1 VSSPTP
7 LSAGDN
13 GFTLPELLVAVTIMV
28 LLMGTLGF
36 TLASTLRVLSNSQ
49 DRVSRAN
56 DASLIGFVFPED
68 VSNASTLTSGS
79 SLTAPCGT
87 GTPVA
92 TMKTGNV
99 RTTGTAASDQNVWY
113 GVNGKGAFMRYEC
126 NGNRVVNTTTLADSV
141 TGTSITCQAQLTASP
156 WFAAATVCTAAT
168 MPSRVVLTVTVRS
181 TATSGSVPVD
191 AAQTM
196 TLYGA
201 LR

>member
-1 VSSPTP
+1 MSTLTTRPD
-7 LSAGDN
+7 GDD

-36 TLASTLRVLSNSQ
+36 TLVSSLRVLSNSQ
-49 DRVSRAN
+49 DRVTRAK
-56 DASLIGFVFPED
+56 DSAIIGFVFPLD
-68 VSNASTLTSGS
+68 VSNASSLTSGA
-79 SLTAPCGT
+79 SLTPPCGT

-113 GVNGKGAFMRYEC
+113 GVNGSGALKRYEC
-126 NGNRVVNTTTLADSV
+126 SGNKVVNTTTLADSV
-141 TGTSITCQAQLTASP
+141 SGTSVTCQAQLSAAP
-156 WFAAATVCTAAT
+156 WFATATVCSAAT
-168 MPSRVVLTVTVRS
+168 MPSRVVLTVTVKS
-181 TATSGSVPVD
+181 TAAAGSAPVD
-191 AAQTM
+191 AAQTL